1 MKMKTKE
8 YTRKNEEGNLL
19 DFLLDNKAP
28 TESNKENKGGVKMFK
43 VITTRRNSTPEWR
56 ADFKNWN
63 TIASVASE
71 REASLI
77 MNYAMKTDSGEWGR
91 SSDNIFKII
100 KEDI

>member
-1 MKMKTKE
+1 MKMK
-8 YTRKNEEGNLL
+8 NENKQKGNLL
-19 DFLLDNKAP
+19 DFLLGNEPHSDDNLK
-28 TESNKENKGGVKMFK
+28 NKGGIRMFK
-43 VITTRRNSTPEWR
+43 VITTRRNGTPAWR
-56 ADFKNWN
+56 GDLNNWN

-100 KEDI
+100 KEER

>member
-1 MKMKTKE
+1 MRM
-8 YTRKNEEGNLL
+8 KNENKQEGNLM
-19 DFLLDNKAP
+19 DFLLDNKP
-28 TESNKENKGGVKMFK
+28 HIENNKKNKGGIRMFK

-56 ADFKNWN
+56 ADFNNWN

-100 KEDI
+100 KEEK

>member
-1 MKMKTKE
+1 M
-8 YTRKNEEGNLL
+8 KNENKQEGNLM
-19 DFLLDNKAP
+19 DFLLGTKPQIENNK
-28 TESNKENKGGVKMFK
+28 KNKGGVRMFK
-43 VITTRRNSTPEWR
+43 VITTRRNSTTEWR

>member
-1 MKMKTKE
+1 MKNNQ
-8 YTRKNEEGNLL
+8 KNKNKQEGNLL
-19 DFLLDNKAP
+19 DFLLDTKPQIENNKK
-28 TESNKENKGGVKMFK
+28 NKEGVRMFK

-56 ADFKNWN
+56 GDFKNWN

-100 KEDI
+100 KEER